1 MVNKPKRAGT
11 AAESAVA
18 AFLVENG
25 WPYAERR
32 SLQGAL
38 DKGDITGT
46 PGVCWEVKSTS
57 GDHGAIN
64 YSGYLREVEVEK
76 ANAKAQIGVV
86 VVKPRGRGRRT
97 VEQWVAVTYL
107 REIAGFTDT
116 PPVVY
121 APRKGDI
128 LLILRAEPGCRVTF
142 CPPGKKEEVGAWH
155 SFMFLADMVKLLR
168 LNGYGSTVS
177 TSLDSTGIS
186 NVDGVPT

>member
-64 YSGYLREVEVEK
+64 YSGYLRELAVEK
-76 ANAKAQIGVV
+76 VNAKADFGVV
-86 VVKPRGRGRRT
+86 VVKPRGRGKRT
-97 VEQWVAVTYL
+97 VDQWVAVTYL
-107 REIAGFTDT
+107 GDIAGFKDT
-116 PPVVY
+116 PRVVY

-142 CPPGKKEEVGAWH
+142 CPPGKKEKPEQWH
-155 SFMFLADMVKLLR
+155 SFMFLADMVTLLR
-168 LNGYGSTVS
+168 RNGFGSTVS
-177 TSLDSTGIS
+177 TSSEGTGTSTVES
-186 NVDGVPT
+186 ALT

>member
-57 GDHGAIN
+57 GDHGTIN

-76 ANAKAQIGVV
+76 ANAKASIGVV

-97 VEQWVAVTYL
+97 VEQWVAVTYF
-107 REIAGFTDT
+107 REIAGFTDL
-116 PPVVY
+116 PPVHH

-128 LLILRAEPGCRVTF
+128 LLILRAELGSRVLF
-142 CPPGKKEEVGAWH
+142 CPPGKKKEAGEWH

-168 LNGYGSTVS
+168 LNGFGSTVS
-177 TSLDSTGIS
+177 TSSPSTGTS
-186 NVDGVPT
+186 NVDSALT